1 MQQNNNDSAL
11 NETYVE
17 NVPEPLSNEMAN
29 TTKTSTVPEEI
40 KSTEEYLEPRVSAET
55 FNNETAI
62 IETEEQT
69 DLTGEN
75 QIESAGTD
83 VTANDG
89 NEQNSENKVS
99 V

>member
-1 MQQNNNDSAL
+1 MH
-11 NETYVE
+11 
-17 NVPEPLSNEMAN
+17 N
-29 TTKTSTVPEEI
+29 TTKMSIASEET

-55 FNNETAI
+55 FNNETGI

-69 DLTGEN
+69 YTDLTREN

-83 VTANDG
+83 VTVNDG
-89 NEQNSENKVS
+89 NGQNSENKVS